1 MGHLVEEPA
10 CTGAAIGVLAKIE
23 SADSVGN
30 LEDILD
36 AVDGAM
42 VARGDLGA
50 ELPVEEV
57 RSHGPLLHAVLSRSE
72 GVATAT
78 LGVAVCG
85 TEGPM
90 KFLVPART
98 EASPEF

>member
-1 MGHLVEEPA
+1 
-10 CTGAAIGVLAKIE
+10 VLAKIE

-57 RSHGPLLHAVLSRSE
+57 SSRKLSGFCFSAVQVCSHLCNR
-72 GVATAT
+72 
-78 LGVAVCG
+78 C
-85 TEGPM
+85 
-90 KFLVPART
+90 
-98 EASPEF
+98 

>member
-1 MGHLVEEPA
+1 MLNNSPCHKPSLSPQSEQQSGLGIKGCSDGEGGCA
-10 CTGAAIGVLAKIE
+10 GASIGVLAKIE

-57 RSHGPLLHAVLSRSE
+57 RSLASCMQRLS
-72 GVATAT
+72 
-78 LGVAVCG
+78 
-85 TEGPM
+85 
-90 KFLVPART
+90 
-98 EASPEF
+98 

>member
-1 MGHLVEEPA
+1 MCRGTFPIKGWSNGVCVKHA
-10 CTGAAIGVLAKIE
+10 CGGEWRVYTAGASIGVLAKIE
-23 SADSVGN
+23 SADSVDN

-57 RSHGPLLHAVLSRSE
+57 P
-72 GVATAT
+72 
-78 LGVAVCG
+78 
-85 TEGPM
+85 
-90 KFLVPART
+90 
-98 EASPEF
+98 

>member
-1 MGHLVEEPA
+1 M
-10 CTGAAIGVLAKIE
+10 
-23 SADSVGN
+23 GN

-57 RSHGPLLHAVLSRSE
+57 CSHAPLHAPLDD
-72 GVATAT
+72 
-78 LGVAVCG
+78 L
-85 TEGPM
+85 
-90 KFLVPART
+90 KVPH
-98 EASPEF
+98 ASVTRIIRAIDVDR